1 MTLAGIDKDAVQL
14 KVQRYEDV
22 IESLKRLVEAERK
35 RTRQARAAHMVEVA
49 TRTELQTILRQCVD
63 DIRARRQN
71 VEAGGD
77 DPALHGHA
85 GGGLASGHSSQ
96 RSSASGSTG
105 HPLNSSMGVRP
116 FSAMPGSMSSGRPL
130 TARAGASN
138 FNATGAVRGARPFSA
153 APRSGA
159 RPFSAFGT
167 PGTARA
173 ALGLGAGGGARG
185 TSGAQSNEAGQ
196 LLLSE
201 EREAFIQ
208 ELVGK
213 EELLKALFDKVS
225 ECGKAELLPWWPRA
239 NSPPPALSLAAS
251 A

>member
-22 IESLKRLVEAERK
+22 IDSLKRLVEAERK

-105 HPLNSSMGVRP
+105 HPLNSSMGGARVRP

-138 FNATGAVRGARPFSA
+138 FSASGAARGGRPFSA
-153 APRSGA
+153 APRSAA
-159 RPFSAFGT
+159 RPFSALGT

-173 ALGLGAGGGARG
+173 ALGLGGGGGARG
-185 TSGAQSNEAGQ
+185 TSGAHGSEAGQ
-196 LLLSE
+196 PLLSE
-201 EREAFIQ
+201 EREALIQ
-208 ELVGK
+208 ELAGR

-225 ECGKAELLPWWPRA
+225 H
-239 NSPPPALSLAAS
+239 
-251 A
+251 